1 MMATI
6 ELRPEVRAFA
16 EAMEAKML
24 ANDHSGGWDATDHDY
39 IWTEI
44 HRHLGKMTLHA
55 YHAKWDKILPDAA
68 DVANLC
74 MILCDILGVL
84 DVRASDA
91 GADKGVRD
99 GA

>member
-1 MMATI
+1 MATI

-16 EAMEAKML
+16 EAMETKML
-24 ANDHSGGWDATDHDY
+24 ANDHRGGWDATDYDY

-44 HRHLGKMTLHA
+44 HRHLGKMTLHV
-55 YHAKWDKILPDAA
+55 YQDRDKILPDAA

-84 DVRASDA
+84 NAASDA
-91 GADKGVRD
+91 GADKERG
-99 GA
+99 